1 MLEKRNSAERSR
13 GDTDASNK
21 DMGSTPTGA
30 GAGAT
35 AGPDEAVVAA
45 AEGKEASMPQE
56 VIRNSA
62 PNSTQDGGFA
72 GDDDEK
78 RVFTGGGNETRSPS
92 PSPSNSD
99 CESHRDG
106 DEKGGRKGFIGATVG
121 FLTWTPRKLR
131 YDPKNPPQF
140 TLGLNFLFAVVSH
153 LQSYTHDGM
162 RC

>member
-13 GDTDASNK
+13 GDTDASGK

-30 GAGAT
+30 GAK
-35 AGPDEAVVAA
+35 AGPGEAVVAA

-62 PNSTQDGGFA
+62 ANSTQDDGFGGA
-72 GDDDEK
+72 NDEK
-78 RVFTGGGNETRSPS
+78 QVSTGGGNETRSPS

-106 DEKGGRKGFIGATVG
+106 GEKSGRKGVIGATVG

-140 TLGLNFLFAVVSH
+140 TLGLNFLFAVVSY
-153 LQSYTHDGM
+153 LQSYTNDGM
-162 RC
+162 GC